1 MKKLSI
7 IIPAFNER
15 ATVEEILWRVA
26 NASTPNYK
34 KEIIVV
40 DDGSNDGTEI
50 ILEKLKT
57 LFPFILLRHEKNIG
71 KGAAIKTALKLVTGD
86 AVLIQDADLEYDPN
100 DYQKLLG
107 VFGEETRVVYGSR
120 NLVKTK
126 RGYLFYFLGGK
137 FLTAFL
143 NVISGSSLSDINT
156 CYKLFSRDVIERIG
170 VQSNG
175 FEFCEEVTVKVL
187 KLGYKIKEVPISY
200 YPRKFSEGKK
210 IRFMDGIIAILTILK
225 YK

>member
-7 IIPAFNER
+7 IIPAFNEK
-15 ATVEEILWRVA
+15 ATVEEILRRVV
-26 NASTPNYK
+26 NAPTLNYQ

-50 ILEKLKT
+50 ILEKLT
-57 LFPFILLRHEKNIG
+57 GVLPFVLLKHEKNIG
-71 KGAAIKTALKLVTGD
+71 KGAAIKTALKVATGD

-100 DYQKLLG
+100 DYQKLLDA
-107 VFGEETRVVYGSR
+107 FGEETHVVYGSR

-126 RGYLFYFLGGK
+126 RGYFFYFLGGK

-143 NVISGSSLSDINT
+143 NIISDSNLSDINT
-156 CYKLFSRDVIERIG
+156 CYKLFQKDVIEKIG
-170 VQSNG
+170 VQSDG
-175 FEFCEEVTVKVL
+175 FEFCEEVTAKAL

-210 IRFMDGIIAILTILK
+210 IRFVDGIIGILAILK

>member
-7 IIPAFNER
+7 IIPAFNEK
-15 ATVEEILWRVA
+15 ATVEEILRRVA
-26 NASTPNYK
+26 NAPTPNYQ

-50 ILEKLKT
+50 ILEKLISV
-57 LFPFILLRHEKNIG
+57 FPFVLLRHEKNMG
-71 KGAAIKTALKLVTGD
+71 KGAAIKTALKIITGD

-100 DYQKLLG
+100 DYQKLL
-107 VFGEETRVVYGSR
+107 ETLSEKDPVVYGSR
-120 NLVKTK
+120 NLVKIK
-126 RGYLFYFLGGK
+126 RGYFFYFLGGK
-137 FLTAFL
+137 FLTALL
-143 NVISGSSLSDINT
+143 NTISGSNLSDINT
-156 CYKLFSRDVIERIG
+156 CYKLFSRDVIKKIG
-170 VQSNG
+170 VQSDG

-200 YPRKFSEGKK
+200 YPRKFFEGKK
-210 IRFMDGIIAILTILK
+210 IRFTDGITAILTILK

>member
-15 ATVEEILWRVA
+15 ATVEEILRRVV
-26 NASTPNYK
+26 NASTPDYK

-40 DDGSNDGTEI
+40 DDGSSDGTEK
-50 ILEKLKT
+50 ILKKLT
-57 LFPFILLRHEKNIG
+57 GMFPFTLLRHEKNMG
-71 KGAAIKTALKLVTGD
+71 KGAAIKTALKIITGD

-100 DYQKLLG
+100 DYQKLLDA
-107 VFGEETRVVYGSR
+107 FGEETHVVYGSR

-126 RGYLFYFLGGK
+126 RGYFFYFLGGK
-137 FLTAFL
+137 FLTVLL
-143 NVISGSSLSDINT
+143 NTMSGSSLSDINT
-156 CYKLFSRDVIERIG
+156 CYKLFSKEVIDKIG
-170 VQSNG
+170 VRSDG

-187 KLGYKIKEVPISY
+187 KSGYKIKEVPISY

-210 IRFMDGIIAILTILK
+210 IRFVDGIIAILTILK